1 MKELRFQL
9 DGVWRFAFA
18 FDLQRSA
25 IVLCGGDKENENSKR
40 FYKQLIETA
49 DRRFTAHI
57 ASLRKVARSRSRAM
71 KNLNQIIDGLSPERR
86 AKIEGRARQLIGEEM
101 ALQQLRKARKL
112 TQKQMARALKIGQ
125 DSVSRLES
133 RSDLLISTL
142 QSYVE
147 AMGGELK
154 IIVEFKE
161 GSAVI
166 SGLGATEPVERPN
179 DAAKKAKARRKRHL
193 ELAHSR

>member
-1 MKELRFQL
+1 
-9 DGVWRFAFA
+9 
-18 FDLQRSA
+18 
-25 IVLCGGDKENENSKR
+25 
-40 FYKQLIETA
+40 
-49 DRRFTAHI
+49 
-57 ASLRKVARSRSRAM
+57 M
-71 KNLNQIIDGLSPERR
+71 KNIDQIIGGLSPERR
-86 AKIEGRARQLIGEEM
+86 AKIEGLARQLIGEEM
-101 ALQQLRKARKL
+101 ALQQLRKARQL

-154 IIVEFKE
+154 ITVEFKE

-166 SGLGATEPVERPN
+166 SGLGATEPAEHRKEP
-179 DAAKKAKARRKRHL
+179 AKKAPVRRKRHL
-193 ELAHSR
+193 ELAHTR